1 MSANTT
7 VSTCRTGILLVNLG
21 SPEAPTAAALRRY
34 LAEFLGDPRV
44 VEAPRWLWWFAMHGV
59 ILRIRPPRSARSYAR
74 IWTDE
79 GTPMGSPLI
88 AISTRQREALAQRM
102 QQHHGEA
109 VQVELAMRYGQ
120 PSIASALQKLQ
131 QQGMQRLIVLP
142 LYPQYSATTTA
153 TVFDEVSR
161 VLQGW
166 RVLPTLHFIR
176 DYHRHAAYIDA
187 LAGSI
192 RQHWQQHGRAQK
204 LLFSFHGIPQRY
216 VDAGDPYA
224 DQCRHTAQLVAQ
236 RLQLDEDAWLLVF
249 QSRFGREPWLQPY
262 CDITLEALPSQGVK
276 TVDVISPGFAADC
289 LETLEEID
297 IENRD
302 IFLKAGGDE
311 FRYIAALNDR
321 SGHIDM
327 LCELLQPLIP

>member
-1 MSANTT
+1 M
-7 VSTCRTGILLVNLG
+7 
-21 SPEAPTAAALRRY
+21 RRY

-79 GTPMGSPLI
+79 GTPTGSPLI
-88 AISTRQREALAQRM
+88 AISHRQTEALRARLTGM
-102 QQHHGEA
+102 DSVA
-109 VQVELAMRYGQ
+109 VELAMRYGN
-120 PSIASALQKLQ
+120 PSIASALDKLQ
-131 QQGMQRLIVLP
+131 RAGMRKLIVLP

-153 TVFDEVSR
+153 SVFDEVSR

-166 RVLPTLHFIR
+166 RVLPELHFIR
-176 DYHRHAAYIDA
+176 DYYRHPGYITA
-187 LAGSI
+187 LATSI
-192 RQHWQQHGRAQK
+192 EQHWQQHGRSQK

-224 DQCRHTAQLVAQ
+224 EQCRQTAQAVATK
-236 RLQLDEDAWLLVF
+236 LQLPADDWVLVF

-262 CDITLEALPSQGVK
+262 CDKTLAQLPAQGIK
-276 TVDVISPGFAADC
+276 RVDIVSPGFAADC

-297 IENRD
+297 MENRE
-302 IFLKAGGDE
+302 IFMQAGGE
-311 FRYIAALNDR
+311 QFHYIAALNDR
-321 SGHIDM
+321 SEHIDA
-327 LCELLQPLIP
+327 LCSLLSDRLHPTEPLPQNRQAPAANA